1 MNQEQREQLDQLIEL
16 LKAGVSPT
24 NSQRNQII
32 FYLEVLKNFVNRLH
46 GEWEK
51 VK

>member
-16 LKAGVSPT
+16 LKAGISPT
-24 NSQRNQII
+24 NSQRNQI
-32 FYLEVLKNFVNRLH
+32 H